1 MSEKELEKM
10 FESAG
15 IPLSKQTLSHIY
27 QDLGPK
33 MGKGVSIEQFQ
44 TFISENYGSRDGD
57 NYEAIF
63 KLYDRKNRGYF
74 DLTDYKEAVTV
85 VYRRRPFHRRHN
97 RRHLEAV
104 SQVQPADSGVHGR
117 YRPGGG

>member
-74 DLTDYKEAVTV
+74 DLTDYKYVCAGIAKSLTDAQIQTAFSAMDSQQTGRVT
-85 VYRRRPFHRRHN
+85 
-97 RRHLEAV
+97 L
-104 SQVQPADSGVHGR
+104 
-117 YRPGGG
+117 